1 MDFHAIPD
9 ANPSALGHLKSS
21 GTVFVPWHRW
31 PCSKEV
37 AKNSTVRRK
46 IERLHFFR
54 PPRNRGQEQHFI
66 HSFPGIHARPLP
78 HPYGRESARD
88 HSESTALASPLRQA
102 AAEVRICYSINSIA
116 DPDLLTAARKSRPN
130 RKKFGRHLLRPPRLP
145 GRQSPFRQVLKTS
158 QKAGRMRP
166 YSGFF

>member
-1 MDFHAIPD
+1 MRFLVRNSPG
-9 ANPSALGHLKSS
+9 NPFKWIYTLSLMQIRKPLATWTFPGRYSSHGTDGH
-21 GTVFVPWHRW
+21 VPV
-31 PCSKEV
+31 EV

-54 PPRNRGQEQHFI
+54 PPRNRGQEQHFL

-130 RKKFGRHLLRPPRLP
+130 RKKFGRHLLRPPRLSV
-145 GRQSPFRQVLKTS
+145 RRSPF
-158 QKAGRMRP
+158 GR
-166 YSGFF
+166 Y